1 MSVVRANGV
10 DFRVEDYGSGPPLVL
25 LHGFTG
31 SAVSWSPVSRDLA
44 SDHRVIAIDLI
55 GHGASSAPAD
65 PWRYAFE
72 QALHDLVEVTSQL
85 GVARATWLG
94 YSMGGRLALGMTLD
108 YPDQVSSLILVS
120 A

>member
-1 MSVVRANGV
+1 MWPSTGQSGQPSPPRCVKPPRFVCEMNVVRANGV

-94 YSMGGRLALGMTLD
+94 YS
-108 YPDQVSSLILVS
+108 
-120 A
+120 